1 MNIPVL
7 VGISH
12 VEQRISDWSEGK
24 EPLDLMVDAV
34 RDALSDTGVDLV
46 PQVDA
51 IHVIGGLWQYKNPA
65 AHIAQQIGA
74 QNVENGLTTLGGN
87 CLLYTSPSPRD

>member
-46 PQVDA
+46 P
-51 IHVIGGLWQYKNPA
+51 
-65 AHIAQQIGA
+65 
-74 QNVENGLTTLGGN
+74 
-87 CLLYTSPSPRD
+87 